1 MVFNW
6 QTQHMNR
13 NKMKLLV
20 ILVAIGLTTLC
31 LTSCYA
37 MSNMSTEDAY
47 NVGYGVGTLL
57 RNM

>member
-1 MVFNW
+1 MKKSKLKVF
-6 QTQHMNR
+6 
-13 NKMKLLV
+13 
-20 ILVAIGLTTLC
+20 IIIAAIGLSTLC

-37 MSNMSTEDAY
+37 MSNMSQEDAY